1 MVWCVMFADTV
12 DTVTVWYS
20 TELKTQF
27 IHHSTWPTIISTYI
41 KMSLYI

>member
-12 DTVTVWYS
+12 DIVTVWYS

-27 IHHSTWPTIISTYI
+27 ITISHG
-41 KMSLYI
+41 LQ